1 MTDTQPHRQFRC
13 FVTGMRPISGV
24 LIQTGVRLDE
34 LNPTGQWVYHSTQ
47 PDLDA
52 TKSLVRNIGGVLN
65 IMNP

>member
-1 MTDTQPHRQFRC
+1 MTETKPHRQFRC
-13 FVTGMRPISGV
+13 FVVGMRPVSGV

-34 LNPTGQWVYHSTQ
+34 LVTGQWVYHSTQ

-65 IMNP
+65 IGNP